1 MRSFVRA
8 FLTASIAVVGAGI
21 LIAAPVNADPAT
33 DPNPDQGVDEI
44 IRNCRGNEECV
55 RETIEQERE
64 CISAACVVREN
75 PLGVEVGADNPK
87 GLSVGAANQTSSDSG
102 PGASDQHPV
111 SPGPS
116 NKNGSGPKASKKNN
130 H

>member
-8 FLTASIAVVGAGI
+8 LLTASIAVVGAGI
-21 LIAAPVNADPAT
+21 LIAAPVNADPG
-33 DPNPDQGVDEI
+33 PNPDQGVDEI

-55 RETIEQERE
+55 RETIERE
-64 CISAACVVREN
+64 CDSAACDRVN
-75 PLGVEVGADNPK
+75 PNGVEVGANNPN

>member
-1 MRSFVRA
+1 MGSFVRA

-21 LIAAPVNADPAT
+21 LIAAPVNADPAN
-33 DPNPDQGVDEI
+33 DPNPDQGVDQI

-64 CISAACVVREN
+64 CTSAACFREN
-75 PLGVEVGADNPK
+75 PKGVDVGASNPN
-87 GLSVGAANQTSSDSG
+87 GLSVGAANPTSSG

-116 NKNGSGPKASKKNN
+116 NKNGSGPKASKKNS